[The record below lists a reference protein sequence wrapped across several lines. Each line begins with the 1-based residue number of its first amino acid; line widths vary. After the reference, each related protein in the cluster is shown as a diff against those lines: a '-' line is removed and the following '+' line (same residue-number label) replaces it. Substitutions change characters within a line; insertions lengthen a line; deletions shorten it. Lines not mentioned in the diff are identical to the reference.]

1 MALDALLPIV
11 DYPTLLAAIKNW
23 VDRSDFA
30 AVAPVLVGLCEKRL
44 NRDLRVRDMLQRETA
59 PLLAG
64 AQYVDLPDDVIE
76 LKAVRPIT
84 NPPSRPLTVMTMD
97 AQQEHFAE
105 NIATSQVPTSYA
117 LVGKS
122 ISISPA
128 PTGAFTLEIVYYGNI
143 APLTYAAPVNWL
155 VTKWPDAYL
164 FGSLVESA
172 PYLRDDDRMQ
182 MWKDRFEEIL
192 NEIQAADA
200 RAELA
205 GGRMVNRR
213 TKPIL

>member
-23 VDRSDFA
+23 VDRSDFG
-30 AVAPVLVGLCEKRL
+30 AVAPVLVGLAEKRM

-59 PLLAG
+59 PLVA
-64 AQYVDLPDDVIE
+64 AQQYVDLPDDMIE

-84 NPPSRPLTVMTMD
+84 NPPSRPLTVMTLD

-105 NIATSQVPTSYA
+105 NISTSQVPTSYA
-117 LVGKS
+117 LLGDS
-122 ISISPA
+122 ISLSPP
-128 PTGAFTLEIVYYGNI
+128 PTGAFTLEIVYYGSI

-172 PYLRDDDRMQ
+172 PYLRDDDRMGV
-182 MWKDRFEEIL
+182 WKDRFEEIL